1 MTSTPSIAVQRFG
14 VALIMRLG
22 GAALALMALLL
33 VLTRKNYVSET
44 DKLQQPA
51 SSNNGL
57 RSLQLQDEAEEDRYL
72 PYRHHPHQDT
82 AVTSVNTGLDSP
94 LVSEEPDSR
103 DYFVF
108 LQKFPLQNSFKM
120 LFHTEVV
127 VCPRQAF
134 AKDAHFLESLD
145 ALVLELPPSSFGD
158 IIINKNDTKKQI
170 VHFAVVAKNQ
180 WSAQSDP
187 SCVQLGYG
195 GKYDWSSVDNAYKFC
210 RTACCGSPHKH
221 ENTNYALNSHDA
233 VISNAMGEDKEV
245 YLYGVSSISGEDA
258 YRAACHGHMNAVE
271 EDKLPVCVS
280 NWAGTD
286 YNSLTNN
293 CNTFTSTVLKCVFGM
308 SDSKPGL
315 GISDMVE
322 VSCPKEKIN
331 DKVVQ
336 MCAVPKSRDAD
347 DEEMMISAQ

>member
-1 MTSTPSIAVQRFG
+1 
-14 VALIMRLG
+14 
-22 GAALALMALLL
+22 
-33 VLTRKNYVSET
+33 
-44 DKLQQPA
+44 
-51 SSNNGL
+51 
-57 RSLQLQDEAEEDRYL
+57 LQDEAEEDRYL

-82 AVTSVNTGLDSP
+82 VTSVNTGLDSP
-94 LVSEEPDSR
+94 LVSEKPNSR

-145 ALVLELPPSSFGD
+145 ALVLELPPASFDD
-158 IIINKNDTKKQI
+158 IIINKNDTNKQI
-170 VHFAVVAKNQ
+170 HFVVVAKNQ

-195 GKYDWSSVDNAYKFC
+195 GKVDWSSVDNAFEFC
-210 RTACCGSPHKH
+210 RTACCGSPHKN

-233 VISNAMGEDKEV
+233 VISNAMGEDKEL
-245 YLYGVSSISGEDA
+245 YLYGISSISGEDA
-258 YRAACHGHMNAVE
+258 YRAVCHGHMNAVE
-271 EDKLPVCVS
+271 EDKLPICVS
-280 NWAGTD
+280 SWSGTN
-286 YNSLTNN
+286 YNALTNN
-293 CNTFTSTVLKCVFGM
+293 CNTFTSTVLKCVYGM

-315 GISDMVE
+315 GISDVVE
-322 VSCPKEKIN
+322 VSCPKEKID

-336 MCAVPKSRDAD
+336 ICAIPKGRNAD
-347 DEEMMISAQ
+347 DEELMISEQ